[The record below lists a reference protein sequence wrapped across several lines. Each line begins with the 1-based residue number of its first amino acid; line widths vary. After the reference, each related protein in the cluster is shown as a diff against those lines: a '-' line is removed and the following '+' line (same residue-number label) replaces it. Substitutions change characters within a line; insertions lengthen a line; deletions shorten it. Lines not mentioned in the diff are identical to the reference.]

1 MYNMSPLLW
10 SLYHT
15 QTSPTPIES
24 NSVIQQ
30 FRIPSRSN
38 LVGFF
43 STSCISNQLAM
54 ASQATPSLPVSN
66 LGGCLLVTTTGVYQC
81 RQVLS
86 PEDIF
91 LQLILSSKSHE
102 KAEEFGITYRLDVCG
117 LYQEAAKK
125 ELSAEKFQR
134 ALKFFELSRVSW
146 SGGSGTTTFGS

>member
-1 MYNMSPLLW
+1 M
-10 SLYHT
+10 
-15 QTSPTPIES
+15 
-24 NSVIQQ
+24 
-30 FRIPSRSN
+30 
-38 LVGFF
+38 
-43 STSCISNQLAM
+43 
-54 ASQATPSLPVSN
+54 
-66 LGGCLLVTTTGVYQC
+66 TTTGVYQC